1 MKRPRRL
8 DVELV
13 ERGLAES
20 REQAQRLI
28 LAGEVW
34 VEGQRWDKASKL
46 CAAVAAIEVRGG
58 DRYVSRGGHK
68 LEGALTGFHL
78 DVTGWRCLDLGA
90 STGGF
95 TDCLLQHGA
104 REVVAVDVG
113 HGQLHWRLRQDPR
126 VIVHEGV
133 NARDLAGFA
142 QEHFPGTFDLVVA
155 DVSFISLRKVLP
167 PAFDLLSSG
176 GRVCALI
183 KPQFEAGRAEVG
195 KGGIVRDAAV
205 RRAGGGRPARV
216 GGGLSGDDGG
226 RDPLAAA
233 GPGRKRG
240 IFMAAA
246 KKVNSRRDRERLEAG
261 REGRALSADRV
272 RAGPSQP
279 AASFRKADR
288 RADRAAPA
296 CPKPSWRRSRTCCWS
311 RAATARSSTWSRR
324 SFPSQVPILG
334 VNIGSLGFLTAVAE
348 TEVETILPYLA
359 DNDLLLSPAPRAGDD
374 FSSRQRQDAASFPA
388 R

>member
-1 MKRPRRL
+1 MKPRASARRL

-13 ERGLAES
+13 ERKLAES

-46 CAAVAAIEVRGG
+46 CAASAGIEVRGG
-58 DRYVSRGGHK
+58 DKYVSRGGHK

-78 DVTGWRCLDLGA
+78 DVSGWRCLDLGA

-104 REVVAVDVG
+104 REIVAVDVG

-133 NARDLAGFA
+133 NARNLVLFA
-142 QEHFPGTFDLVVA
+142 REHSLGKFD
-155 DVSFISLRKVLP
+155 DVSFISLRRVLP

-195 KGGIVRDAAV
+195 KGGIVRDEKI
-205 RRAGGGRPARV
+205 RKRV
-216 GGGLSGDDGG
+216 VDELRDWAEAYPVETVGTIPSPLPG
-226 RDPLAAA
+226 RD
-233 GPGRKRG
+233 G
-240 IFMAAA
+240 
-246 KKVNSRRDRERLEAG
+246 NEE
-261 REGRALSADRV
+261 
-272 RAGPSQP
+272 
-279 AASFRKADR
+279 
-288 RADRAAPA
+288 
-296 CPKPSWRRSRTCCWS
+296 
-311 RAATARSSTWSRR
+311 
-324 SFPSQVPILG
+324 
-334 VNIGSLGFLTAVAE
+334 FLW
-348 TEVETILPYLA
+348 
-359 DNDLLLSPAPRAGDD
+359 LL
-374 FSSRQRQDAASFPA
+374 QKQ
-388 R
+388 

>member
-1 MKRPRRL
+1 MKTRAAARRL

-13 ERGLAES
+13 ERNLAES

-46 CAAVAAIEVRGG
+46 CAASAAIEVRGG

-68 LEGALTGFHL
+68 LEGALTGFQL
-78 DVTGWRCLDLGA
+78 DVTGLRCLDLGA

-104 REVVAVDVG
+104 REVVAIDVG
-113 HGQLHWRLRQDPR
+113 HGQLHWRLRQDKR

-133 NARDLAGFA
+133 NARDLAAFA
-142 QEHFPGTFDLVVA
+142 REHFPGAFDFVVA

-205 RRAGGGRPARV
+205 RTRV
-216 GGGLSGDDGG
+216 VRELTAWAEEYPVTTMGTIPSPLPG
-226 RDPLAAA
+226 RDGNEEFLWLLQ
-233 GPGRKRG
+233 
-240 IFMAAA
+240 
-246 KKVNSRRDRERLEAG
+246 KK
-261 REGRALSADRV
+261 
-272 RAGPSQP
+272 
-279 AASFRKADR
+279 
-288 RADRAAPA
+288 
-296 CPKPSWRRSRTCCWS
+296 
-311 RAATARSSTWSRR
+311 
-324 SFPSQVPILG
+324 
-334 VNIGSLGFLTAVAE
+334 
-348 TEVETILPYLA
+348 
-359 DNDLLLSPAPRAGDD
+359 
-374 FSSRQRQDAASFPA
+374 
-388 R
+388 

>member
-1 MKRPRRL
+1 
-8 DVELV
+8 
-13 ERGLAES
+13 
-20 REQAQRLI
+20 
-28 LAGEVW
+28 

-46 CAAVAAIEVRGG
+46 CAASSAIEVRGG

-78 DVTGWRCLDLGA
+78 DVAGWRCLDLGA

-133 NARDLAGFA
+133 NARNLTAFA
-142 QEHFPGTFDLVVA
+142 QEQSLGAFDLIVA

-195 KGGIVRDAAV
+195 KGGIVRDARV
-205 RRAGGGRPARV
+205 RTRV
-216 GGGLSGDDGG
+216 VRDLVAWANGENYPVTTVGTIPSPLPG
-226 RDPLAAA
+226 RDGNEEFLWLLQ
-233 GPGRKRG
+233 KR
-240 IFMAAA
+240 
-246 KKVNSRRDRERLEAG
+246 
-261 REGRALSADRV
+261 
-272 RAGPSQP
+272 
-279 AASFRKADR
+279 
-288 RADRAAPA
+288 
-296 CPKPSWRRSRTCCWS
+296 
-311 RAATARSSTWSRR
+311 
-324 SFPSQVPILG
+324 
-334 VNIGSLGFLTAVAE
+334 
-348 TEVETILPYLA
+348 
-359 DNDLLLSPAPRAGDD
+359 
-374 FSSRQRQDAASFPA
+374 
-388 R
+388 

>member
-1 MKRPRRL
+1 MKPRRL

-28 LAGEVW
+28 FAGEVW

-46 CAAVAAIEVRGG
+46 CAASLAIEVRGG

-78 DVTGWRCLDLGA
+78 NVTGWRCLDLGA

-113 HGQLHWRLRQDPR
+113 HGQLHWRLRQDKR
-126 VIVHEGV
+126 VVVYEGV
-133 NARDLAGFA
+133 NARDLSGLTA
-142 QEHFPGTFDLVVA
+142 EHAKTFDLIVA

-195 KGGIVRDAAV
+195 KGGIVRDAQV
-205 RRAGGGRPARV
+205 RMRVVRDLCQWAEDYPVTTAGTIPSP
-216 GGGLSGDDGG
+216 LPG
-226 RDPLAAA
+226 RDGNEEFLWLLQ
-233 GPGRKRG
+233 KR
-240 IFMAAA
+240 
-246 KKVNSRRDRERLEAG
+246 
-261 REGRALSADRV
+261 
-272 RAGPSQP
+272 
-279 AASFRKADR
+279 
-288 RADRAAPA
+288 
-296 CPKPSWRRSRTCCWS
+296 
-311 RAATARSSTWSRR
+311 
-324 SFPSQVPILG
+324 
-334 VNIGSLGFLTAVAE
+334 
-348 TEVETILPYLA
+348 
-359 DNDLLLSPAPRAGDD
+359 
-374 FSSRQRQDAASFPA
+374 
-388 R
+388 